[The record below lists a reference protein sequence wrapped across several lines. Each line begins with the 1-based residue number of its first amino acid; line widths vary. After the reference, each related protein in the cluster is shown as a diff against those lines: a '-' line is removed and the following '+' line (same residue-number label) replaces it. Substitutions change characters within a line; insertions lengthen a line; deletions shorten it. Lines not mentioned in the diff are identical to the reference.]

1 MSSDRLVPPETNLA
15 LVKACFEK
23 LEKSIEILRSRLNRP
38 LTMSEKIL
46 LGHLE
51 DPQNQ
56 KLERGKAT
64 LSLLPDRVAM
74 QDATA
79 QMAMLQFM
87 QSGIGKAKV
96 PSTIHCDHLIQAY
109 KGSAEDTA
117 SAKQTHGEVF
127 EFLRS
132 AAAKY
137 GIGFWG
143 PGAGIIHQVV
153 LEKYAFPGGMMIGT
167 DSHTPNAGGLGMIAI
182 GVGGADAAERMAGM
196 PWEVLHPRLIGVKL
210 TGSLSSWSA
219 PKDVILKVCE
229 LLTVKGG
236 TNAIV
241 EYFGEG
247 ADSISCTGKGTICNM
262 GAEHGATTS
271 VFPYDENMAR
281 YLRATERVEIADFID
296 RNRALLRNDP
306 EVDREPTKFY
316 DQVLEINLSE
326 LEPHIVGPH
335 SPDLS
340 RSVSKMKDAVKSE
353 GYPDDLAA
361 ALIGSCTNSSYEDIQ
376 RTVAVAD
383 QAIALGLKCPTTLYV
398 TPGSEQV
405 FQTMIRDGYVE
416 KLEKVG
422 AVVLANACGPCIG
435 QWRRDNVKAGQDN
448 SILTSYNRNF
458 PRRNDGNPQ
467 TLAFI
472 ASPEIVMAIGL
483 AGRLSFN
490 PLTDEIE
497 RDGKK
502 LKFKAPGKAEDI
514 PSKGFAISYEGY
526 EAPQEGGKVSVIVR
540 PDSERLA
547 LLQPFSEWDGRDFE
561 NLPILLKAKGK
572 CTTDHISPAGP
583 WLRYR
588 GHLDKISDNMF
599 VGAVNA
605 FSGETGKGKNVL
617 SGETSVEFSKV
628 ARDYKSKNQAW
639 VVIGDE
645 NYGEG
650 SSREH
655 AAMEPR
661 YLGCVAVIA
670 RSFARIHETNLKKQ
684 GVLPLLFVNESDYEK
699 VEEEDRLSLSGLSEL
714 RPGSIVSG
722 KLMKGSGDEIPI
734 SLKHSFTER
743 QLAWFRAGSALN
755 AARKAA

>member
-1 MSSDRLVPPETNLA
+1 MPNPQPETTLE
-15 LVKACFEK
+15 LVKACFER
-23 LEKSIEILRSRLNRP
+23 LEASLPIIRKRLGRP

-51 DPQNQ
+51 DPEGQ
-56 KLERGKAT
+56 KLERGNAT

-87 QSGIGKAKV
+87 QSGMDSVQV

-109 KGSAEDTA
+109 KGSAPDTA
-117 SAKQTHGEVF
+117 SAIKTHGEVYD
-127 EFLRS
+127 FLRS
-132 AAAKY
+132 SSAKY

-182 GVGGADAAERMAGM
+182 GVGGADAAERMAGL
-196 PWEVLHPRLIGVKL
+196 PWEVLHPKVIGVKL
-210 TGSLSSWSA
+210 TGSLNGWSS

-247 ADSISCTGKGTICNM
+247 TESISCTGKGTICNM

-271 VFPYDENMAR
+271 IFPYDDSMAR
-281 YLRATERVEIADFID
+281 YLKATERAEIADYINKHKD
-296 RNRALLRNDP
+296 LLKNDP
-306 EVDREPTKFY
+306 EVSQKPEDFY
-316 DQVLEINLSE
+316 DRVLEIDLST

-335 SPDLS
+335 TPDLS
-340 RSVSKMKDAVKSE
+340 RSVSQMKDDIKKE
-353 GYPDDLAA
+353 NYPDHLAA

-376 RTVAVAD
+376 RTVNVAE
-383 QAIALGLKCPTTLYV
+383 QAMAAGLTCPTTLYV

-405 FQTMIRDGYVE
+405 FETMKRDGFVE

-422 AVVLANACGPCIG
+422 AIVLANACGPCIG
-435 QWRRDNVKAGQDN
+435 QWKRDNMKPGENN

-458 PRRNDGNPQ
+458 PRRNDGNPE

-483 AGRLSFN
+483 SGKLSFN
-490 PLTDEIE
+490 PLTDVIE
-497 RDGKK
+497 RDGKT
-502 LKFKAPGKAEDI
+502 LQLKAPGKAEDI
-514 PSKGFAISYEGY
+514 PSKGFEISYEGY
-526 EAPQEGGKVSVIVR
+526 EAPKKKDNVEVVVK

-547 LLQPFSEWDGRDFE
+547 LLEPFSEWNGEDFE
-561 NLPILLKAKGK
+561 QLPILLKAKGK

-583 WLRYR
+583 WLRFR

-599 VGAVNA
+599 IGAIN
-605 FSGETGKGKNVL
+605 FFTGEAGKGKNVL
-617 SGETSVEFSKV
+617 TGETSVGFSDI
-628 ARDYKSKNQAW
+628 ARDYKSKDQRW
-639 VVIGDE
+639 VVVGDE

-661 YLGCVAVIA
+661 FLGCAAVIT

-684 GVLPLLFVNESDYEK
+684 GVLPLSFVNPSDYDGID
-699 VEEEDRLSLSGLSEL
+699 EEDRVSITGLDKLAPKSQVTAKIIKKDGSE
-714 RPGSIVSG
+714 V
-722 KLMKGSGDEIPI
+722 EIL
-734 SLKHSFTER
+734 LKHSLTER
-743 QLAWFRAGSALN
+743 QLSWFKAGSALN